1 MQRLVT
7 NLIPLAG
14 AAALALT
21 VALALL
27 TTAAVTPAYAQA
39 GDAAAQPAAAQPID
53 DGAPYA
59 SPMRAQ
65 CEDELIKD
73 ATWRA
78 ELKLQLAPEIH
89 EQDANQMLTNR
100 RHVVLSYA
108 LLWAL
113 MLFFVVFMWRRQRG
127 LSAEISRLEREIER
141 AANE

>member
-7 NLIPLAG
+7 NFIPLAG

-39 GDAAAQPAAAQPID
+39 GDAAAQPAD

-113 MLFFVVFMWRRQRG
+113 MLLFVVFMWRRQRG

-141 AANE
+141 AASE